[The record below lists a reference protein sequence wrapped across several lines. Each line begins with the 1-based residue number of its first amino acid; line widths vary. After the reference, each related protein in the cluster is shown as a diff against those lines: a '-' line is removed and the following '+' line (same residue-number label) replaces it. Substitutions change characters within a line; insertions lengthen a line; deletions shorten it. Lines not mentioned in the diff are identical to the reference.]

1 MDGVGMRGFGSTKRK
16 VEVVGLNDDSEDDNE
31 PIGSIFNL
39 KKKKRRKKKR
49 KELIDSKKVGAT
61 FEARAGAEVD
71 GPKGKAAVNEDA
83 NDRDDDEGLTL
94 ASFRKKLKD
103 PKGSKAGGKDLVER
117 PGLAKGSLHGART
130 GVIQSCSSS
139 KSMEEDDDGG
149 VQDADD
155 DDVGLDQVLIGSL
168 KVSHPGVGQESQ
180 TTLPETSEEGSL
192 RGEEGLS
199 QSAEES
205 IEGSARMPAKRTRTS
220 SRHRQ
225 SLEAPKSTNRPDGS
239 PEDLLSEF
247 VKAQRSRPPA
257 MRKEEKRTVVPGQNW
272 DRATERIRDGSSDSL
287 VTKRHPVQ
295 KTHGESST
303 LGGVSPQLCDGLSG
317 LTKEG
322 SYKPNS
328 SNIMDDLS
336 SAQAVESIDAPTVE
350 YTDEIHEDGN
360 GQLNGDSKSEGDSSH
375 KQVQSSPTLGAIHE
389 SINSDKPFDTKNSIE
404 VSAASSGKLR
414 PSYASR
420 EANMKP
426 DGYSHNEASEDLLS
440 SVFRR
445 SRSGTKQRRVFKS
458 SSAGAFTNQVS
469 DSSCPKLSS
478 VSNYL
483 NGGNSLELS
492 QPPHELME
500 NLSSTQETDNMPS
513 LPLGSTVK
521 GVVSNVVSKATQ
533 FVNELV
539 KISQADN
546 EKNSASVTE
555 ERHCSAVTTQQTD
568 VVLDDK
574 DDIVVMSKDSDH
586 IADSLLDNMPSKPVN
601 TPCVASVE
609 VRRKL
614 PCPSSTPVSNGI
626 MKCSTLTQNASLTEI
641 QNPPEET
648 IRSDSRRHGLSGDV
662 GDEKYCSESGN
673 QVIHKVSG
681 TVCSEEICSDR
692 AGKGLSKMAKK
703 VSTSQRVT
711 RKARKPRYGD
721 MTYEGDSD
729 WDSSVYQRGN
739 SDSTLVME
747 DNAFVKT
754 KTKADLLSTLLLEA
768 HNGGVAAVAAGL
780 KAKSLVPIEKIK
792 FKEILK
798 RRGGLHEYLE
808 CRNMILSLWSKDVC
822 RILPLSDCGV
832 TSDPL
837 DDEPPRASLIR
848 DIYAFLD
855 SYGYINTG
863 IASVKEIAKPDC
875 MPQLKLSKRSDLT
888 ENSGGRAIDTEEEVA
903 FILGQAKHFEN
914 VSNLKYDTQMK
925 DDKCITVG
933 DVEAAD
939 SHKLQVADIELE
951 SSTSKEMEEDKA
963 GQVAM
968 DKCILGSSAPC
979 TPEVPTHEQI
989 VMVKD
994 SAVLGFAYG
1003 ELCKFEM
1010 DEKENGFS
1018 GCMSP
1023 RRTKISPIDSVSI
1036 VDQNGEVDTLNPEQA
1051 KTSDATICDMDG
1063 HQRVI
1068 VIGAGPAG
1076 LTAARHLQRQGFMVN
1091 VLEARHR
1098 IGGRVHTDRSSL
1110 SVPVDLGASII
1121 TGVEADVATGRR
1133 PDPSSLLCTQLDLE
1147 LTVLN
1152 SECPLY
1158 DIVTGEKVPS
1168 ALDESLEA
1176 EYNSLLDDMEV
1187 LVSQNGE
1194 AALKLSLEDGLEH
1207 SLRSHRV
1214 ARPTVDEVE
1223 LHHLEISDDLENS
1236 IISRNTQADGSKIA
1250 AAFETTG
1257 MEIYKQDEDP
1267 LDPLER
1273 RVMNWHFAH
1282 LEYGCA
1288 ASLDKVSLPY
1298 WNQDDVYG
1306 GFGGAHCMIRGGYS
1320 TIMESLAKGLNVH
1333 LNHVVSEVKY
1343 RVVDSKGSEAR
1354 RNEVKVLTENG
1365 NEFVGD
1371 AVLVTVPLG
1380 CLKAN
1385 AIKFSP
1391 SLPEWKQFSI
1401 QRLGFGVLNKV
1412 ILEFPAVFWDDSVDY
1427 FGATA
1432 EKTDSRGQ
1440 CFMFWNVRKTV
1451 GAPVLI
1457 ALVVG
1462 KAAIDGQ
1469 NETAAFHVKHAIL
1482 VLRKLFGEAAVPDPV
1497 ASVVTNWGQD
1507 PFSQGTYS
1515 YVAIGASGED
1525 YDILARPVENCLFFA
1540 GEATCKE
1547 HPDTVGGAMLSGL
1560 REAVRIIDILRNSH
1574 DYAAEVEKM
1583 EAAQRQLDTERNE
1596 VRDMTKRLASS
1607 ELFAPQIKILDGEQ
1621 KLLTK
1626 ESLLKDMFLT
1636 AKSTAGRL
1644 YLAKQLLQLPVKA
1657 LKAFAGTKEG
1667 LSTILWARMQP
1678 NSCVIVY
1685 ACFCLSPLIYW
1696 LSVCLHD
1703 WSLAQLINVCFR
1715 DRRFFSFD
1723 MHATGL
1729 PSTETIEANLS
1740 LSLSPGIGKTVK
1752 EKVVLHSSRDIRA
1765 VAGQL
1770 VNMWIEVFRREKS
1783 AHGWPKF
1790 SKQTSASDQPKN
1802 KDLITKKSMV
1812 KAKTDA
1818 PEMQGNLVV
1827 PSSTGS
1833 YSPAHGSNKKVE
1845 SKLVKLESRAE
1856 NSSTNMECRDLQDHD
1871 AVMSE
1876 EEAAAFAA
1884 AEAARAAALAAAEAY
1899 ASSEASMPRELPKIP
1914 SFHKFARRE
1923 QYAQRDE
1930 LDPNRKWWA
1939 GSDVGKQDFTAEIDS
1954 RNCKVRNWSVDFSAT
1969 CGNLEGSRMS
1979 AENAQLGFS
1988 NDVHLNFREHSGE
2001 SGGVDSR
2008 LARAWVHSNR
2018 STGGMDRHAIDRWQS
2033 QSLGSDMDLY
2043 LSHEPVIDEGYLS
2056 KELNMN
2062 TKPRSEVENSS
2073 ASQAEESKG
2082 LENQQKGAEKI
2093 KQGLVDYIASL
2104 LMPLYKA
2111 RKIDK
2116 EGYKSILKKSV
2127 TKVMEQSTEAEKLL
2141 TVSEFLEFRRKNKIR
2156 AFVDKLIERHMALV
2170 PLPKT

>member
-1 MDGVGMRGFGSTKRK
+1 MDGVRMRGFGSTKRK

-49 KELIDSKKVGAT
+49 KELIDSKKVEAT
-61 FEARAGAEVD
+61 FEARAGA
-71 GPKGKAAVNEDA
+71 AVNEDA
-83 NDRDDDEGLTL
+83 NDSDDDEGLTL

-117 PGLAKGSLHGART
+117 PGLAKGSLHGGRT

-149 VQDADD
+149 VQDDD

-168 KVSHPGVGQESQ
+168 KVSHPGVGEESQ
-180 TTLPETSEEGSL
+180 TTLPQTSEEGSL

-205 IEGSARMPAKRTRTS
+205 IEGSARMSAKRTRTS

-225 SLEAPKSTNRPDGS
+225 NLEAPKSTNRPDGS

-257 MRKEEKRTVVPGQNW
+257 MRKEEKRTVLPGQNW
-272 DRATERIRDGSSDSL
+272 DQATERIRDGSSDSL

-360 GQLNGDSKSEGDSSH
+360 GQLNGNSKSEGDSSH
-375 KQVQSSPTLGAIHE
+375 KQVRSSPTLGAIHE
-389 SINSDKPFDTKNSIE
+389 SINSDKPFDTKNAIE
-404 VSAASSGKLR
+404 VSAASSGKLNR
-414 PSYASR
+414 SYASR

-445 SRSGTKQRRVFKS
+445 SRSGTKQRRVVKS

-469 DSSCPKLSS
+469 DCSCPKLSS

-483 NGGNSLELS
+483 DGGNSLELS

-513 LPLGSTVK
+513 LPFESTVK

-539 KISQADN
+539 TISQADN
-546 EKNSASVTE
+546 DKNSASVTE
-555 ERHCSAVTTQQTD
+555 ERHCSAVTTQQID
-568 VVLDDK
+568 EVLDDK

-586 IADSLLDNMPSKPVN
+586 IADSLLPSKPVN

-609 VRRKL
+609 CRRKL
-614 PCPSSTPVSNGI
+614 PCPSSSPVSNGI
-626 MKCSTLTQNASLTEI
+626 MKCSTLTQTISLTEI

-662 GDEKYCSESGN
+662 VDEKYCSESGN
-673 QVIHKVSG
+673 QAIQKVSG

-692 AGKGLSKMAKK
+692 AGKGLPKMAKK

-711 RKARKPRYGD
+711 RKVRKPRYGD

-729 WDSSVYQRGN
+729 WDSSAYQRGN

-747 DNAFVKT
+747 DDVFVKT

-768 HNGGVAAVAAGL
+768 HNGGAAAVAAGL

-792 FKEILK
+792 FKEVLK

-837 DDEPPRASLIR
+837 YDELPRASLIR

-914 VSNLKYDTQMK
+914 VANVKYDTQMK
-925 DDKCITVG
+925 DGKCITVG

-989 VMVKD
+989 VMAKD
-994 SAVLGFAYG
+994 CAVLGFTSG
-1003 ELCKFEM
+1003 EICKLEM

-1018 GCMSP
+1018 GYVSP
-1023 RRTKISPIDSVSI
+1023 RRTKVSPIDSVSI
-1036 VDQNGEVDTLNPEQA
+1036 VDQNGEADTLNPEQA
-1051 KTSDATICDMDG
+1051 KTSDGTICDMDG

-1158 DIVTGEKVPS
+1158 DIVTGVKVPS

-1214 ARPTVDEVE
+1214 ARPTGDEIG
-1223 LHHLEISDDLENS
+1223 LHHLKISDDLENS
-1236 IISRNTQADGSKIA
+1236 KISRNIQADGSKMA

-1257 MEIYKQDEDP
+1257 METYKQDEDP

-1596 VRDMTKRLASS
+1596 VRDMMKRLASS
-1607 ELFAPQIKILDGEQ
+1607 ELSAPQIKILDGEQ

-1667 LSTILWARMQP
+1667 LSTLNSWILDSMGKDATQLLRH
-1678 NSCVIVY
+1678 CVRLLLLVSTDLL
-1685 ACFCLSPLIYW
+1685 AVRLS
-1696 LSVCLHD
+1696 
-1703 WSLAQLINVCFR
+1703 
-1715 DRRFFSFD
+1715 
-1723 MHATGL
+1723 
-1729 PSTETIEANLS
+1729 
-1740 LSLSPGIGKTVK
+1740 GIGKTVK

-1833 YSPAHGSNKKVE
+1833 YSPAHGSKKVE

-1856 NSSTNMECRDLQDHD
+1856 NSSTNMDSRDLQDHD

-1979 AENAQLGFS
+1979 TENAQLGFS

-2056 KELNMN
+2056 KELMN
-2062 TKPRSEVENSS
+2062 TRPRSEVENSS

-2170 PLPKT
+2170 PRPKT